1 MKFKKSPFT
10 KHTLSS
16 RRPSLFAG
24 LFLILFCSIPV
35 FAQETKCTV
44 KLAELP
50 NAPELFGF
58 RMGMTPEQVKA
69 RVPRI
74 LFGKANEFGVSKASI
89 SPDFDP
95 QMDKTTLAGVRTIS
109 FDFLDGRLTSLWLGY
124 DGSFK
129 WQTVADFVKGI
140 TPALHLPEAW
150 QPWKGRGQQL
160 TCTDFQMT
168 VGIVSEGPSFH
179 IIDQVAEET
188 IATRRQELEDKN
200 SAEEESET
208 AEVIGNRK
216 DKTYLPAGCT
226 TPIKEQDRVVF
237 NSREDAEKAGY
248 KEGRCPKP

>member
-1 MKFKKSPFT
+1 
-10 KHTLSS
+10 
-16 RRPSLFAG
+16 
-24 LFLILFCSIPV
+24 
-35 FAQETKCTV
+35 
-44 KLAELP
+44 
-50 NAPELFGF
+50 
-58 RMGMTPEQVKA
+58 
-69 RVPRI
+69 
-74 LFGKANEFGVSKASI
+74 
-89 SPDFDP
+89 
-95 QMDKTTLAGVRTIS
+95 MDKTNLAGVRTIS

-140 TPALHLPEAW
+140 TPALHLPDAW

-160 TCTDFQMT
+160 TCADFQMT

-200 SAEEESET
+200 SAAEEAET
-208 AEVIGNRK
+208 GEVIGNRK
-216 DKTYLPAGCT
+216 DKTYLPAVCT
-226 TPIKEQDRVVF
+226 TSIKEQDRVVF

>member
-1 MKFKKSPFT
+1 MTFKKSPFT
-10 KHTLSS
+10 KLALFIGLLLTL
-16 RRPSLFAG
+16 L
-24 LFLILFCSIPV
+24 CSIPV
-35 FAQETKCTV
+35 SAQETKCTV
-44 KLAELP
+44 KVAELP
-50 NAPELFGF
+50 NAPELLGF

-95 QMDKTTLAGVRTIS
+95 QMDKTNLAGVRTIS

-129 WQTVADFVKGI
+129 WQTVADFVTGI

-150 QPWKGRGQQL
+150 QPWKARGQQL
-160 TCTDFQMT
+160 TCADFQMT

-200 SAEEESET
+200 SAAEEAET

-216 DKTYLPAGCT
+216 DKTYQPAGCA
-226 TPIKEQDRVVF
+226 TPIREQDRVVF